1 MSFTAFFGFASKNAI
16 AALSHHRRALSKQS
30 PKMALGLSLGLLW
43 GKNGVAGY
51 DVGDGMALPLT
62 PVDQIRA
69 DSSMRSK
76 FEVMLMKMQKE
87 LCTALQAIENQ
98 HEKSED
104 DEDGEYKFLVDRWER
119 EDKKGGGITCIM
131 EDGRVF
137 ERAGVNISVIGGS
150 LPPAAVAQM
159 RSRGRN
165 LTTHPDES
173 GLPFWVA
180 GISCVIHPRNP
191 NVPTIHFNFRYFEVE
206 DWDPQVKQR
215 KKTWWFGGGVDLTP
229 YILFEEDGVLFHSVL
244 KGACDKHGDKT
255 LYPKYKKW
263 CDEYFRITHRGESRG
278 IGGLFFDD
286 VDQGAQD
293 SCYNFVKACA
303 DAVIPCYLPIVRRR
317 KDTGYSYA
325 DREWQLIRRGRYVEF
340 NLVHDRGTK
349 FGLFTPG
356 ARFESIL
363 MSLPAVA
370 KWKYCHTPPAG
381 SKEDELLQILKNPR
395 DWV

>member
-1 MSFTAFFGFASKNAI
+1 
-16 AALSHHRRALSKQS
+16 
-30 PKMALGLSLGLLW
+30 
-43 GKNGVAGY
+43 
-51 DVGDGMALPLT
+51 
-62 PVDQIRA
+62 
-69 DSSMRSK
+69 MRSK

-87 LCTALQAIENQ
+87 LCTALEVIENT
-98 HEKSED
+98 HERLESE
-104 DEDGEYKFLVDRWER
+104 EDGDHKFLVDRWER
-119 EDKKGGGITCIM
+119 DDEKGGGITCIM

-137 ERAGVNISVIGGS
+137 ERAGVNISVISGS

-159 RSRGRN
+159 RSRGRK
-165 LTTHPDES
+165 LTNHPDES

-191 NVPTIHFNFRYFEVE
+191 NVPTIHFNFRYFEVDE
-206 DWDPQVKQR
+206 WDPEHER
-215 KKTWWFGGGVDLTP
+215 RRKTWWFGGGIDLTP
-229 YILFEEDGVLFHSVL
+229 YVLFEEDGVHFHSEL
-244 KGACDKHGDKT
+244 KAACGKHGDKT

-286 VDQGAQD
+286 VDHPNQD

-303 DAVIPCYLPIVRRR
+303 DAVIPCYLPIIRKR

-363 MSLPAVA
+363 MSLPALA
-370 KWKYCHTPPAG
+370 KWKYCYSPAAG
-381 SKEDELLQILKNPR
+381 SKEDQLLQVLKNPR